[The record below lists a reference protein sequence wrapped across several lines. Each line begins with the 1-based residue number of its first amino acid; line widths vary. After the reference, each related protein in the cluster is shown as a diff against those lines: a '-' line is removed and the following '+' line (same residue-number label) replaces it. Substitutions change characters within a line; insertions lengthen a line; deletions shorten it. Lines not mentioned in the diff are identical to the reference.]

1 MSNFNNENEIIKKTK
16 SSIDDGGEKLNDP
29 NEIPA
34 SIISESENALPM
46 VAMKGLVLFPNVA
59 TSFNV
64 GRSKSLAALSL
75 ANGSGKNIFL
85 ALQRDKNIDNPTP
98 DEIYTVGVVCKIKRL
113 FHFDSN
119 VSVHVEGVYR
129 AKITEYVTTDEY
141 FSVKVAPYEAIY
153 DEGAELKAVMKLVR
167 EKFKELAPSS
177 DDGKDKL
184 EKIFS
189 IEDDDV
195 FINVAAFRSEITE
208 EEKQNILQTRCV
220 SERAEQLLSALIA
233 QEEIAEMGK
242 KISER
247 VRKNVEKGQKEYYL
261 REQIRAI
268 HQELGDDE
276 NEKDELREAIINK
289 NLPKEVEEKAI
300 KELDRM
306 SRMNPSSPDYTV
318 LRGYLDWILDL
329 PFNIFTENNI
339 SIKEAK
345 EILDSDHFGLEKVK
359 MRIIEHLAV
368 MKLKG
373 KISGS
378 IICLVGPPG
387 VGKTSVATSIAR
399 ATGRKFVRMS
409 LGGVKDESEIRGHR
423 KTYIGAMPGRIIY
436 GLKNAGS
443 SNPVFLLDEIDKIS
457 SDMRGDPASALLE
470 VLDPAQNATFRD
482 RYLEVPYDL
491 SDVLFITTANT
502 LDTIPAPLRDRM
514 EIIQLSGYTREE
526 KYEIAKRYLIS
537 KKLEENGVDKKRVK
551 FNEDAVYEVIDG
563 YTREAGVRSLERE
576 IGSICRKIAFD
587 IALNG
592 GKKKYV
598 VSAES
603 VEKYLGV
610 RKFSKDDESLANEV
624 GSATGL
630 AWTAVGGTTL
640 SIEVNL
646 VPGKGEILLTGQLGD
661 VMKESAR
668 TAITFIHA
676 NCQKYGID
684 ETLFSTRNIHVH
696 VPEGATPKDG
706 PSAGITMATALC
718 SAFTGKEVN
727 KNIAMTGEI
736 TLRGKVLPIGGLKEK
751 ALAAYR
757 IGIRKVIIPKA
768 NVKDLEE
775 IPQQIRNQIEFVPV
789 DNVETVFEEV
799 IVGLKVE

>member
-1 MSNFNNENEIIKKTK
+1 MSDYNKKDQFTK
-16 SSIDDGGEKLNDP
+16 QVAPASSEGGENLNAP
-29 NEIPA
+29 GEIPA

-46 VAMKGLVLFPNVA
+46 VAMKGLVIFPNVA

-64 GRSKSLAALSL
+64 GRKKSLSALSV
-75 ANGSGKNIFL
+75 ANSSGKNIFL
-85 ALQRDKNIDNPTP
+85 ALQRDKNVDNPNP

-113 FHFDSN
+113 FHFDNN
-119 VSVHVEGVYR
+119 VSVHVEGLYR
-129 AKITEYVTTDEY
+129 ARITEYVTTDEY
-141 FSVKVAPYEAIY
+141 FSVKVDPYEPIY
-153 DEGAELKAVMKLVR
+153 DEGAQLTATMKLVR
-167 EKFKELAPSS
+167 EKFKELAPVGE
-177 DDGKDKL
+177 DGKDKL
-184 EKIFS
+184 ERIFA
-189 IEDDDV
+189 IEDDDI
-195 FINVAAFRSEITE
+195 FINIAAFRSEITE
-208 EEKQNILQTRCV
+208 TEKQMILQTRCV
-220 SERAEQLLSALIA
+220 SERGELLLTALIA
-233 QEEIAEMGK
+233 QEEVVEVGK

-261 REQIRAI
+261 REQLRAI

-276 NEKDELREAIINK
+276 NEKDELREAILAK
-289 NLPKEVEEKAI
+289 GLPAEVEEKAL
-300 KELDRM
+300 KELSRM

-329 PFNIFTENNI
+329 PFGVRTDDNMT
-339 SIKEAK
+339 IKDAK
-345 EILDSDHFGLEKVK
+345 DILDTDHYGLEKVK
-359 MRIIEHLAV
+359 TRIIEHLAV
-368 MKLKG
+368 IKLKG

-387 VGKTSVATSIAR
+387 VGKTSIATSIAR

-409 LGGVKDESEIRGHR
+409 LGGVKDEAEVRGHR

-436 GLKNAGS
+436 GLKSAGS
-443 SNPVFLLDEIDKIS
+443 ANPVFLLDEIDKIS

-470 VLDPAQNATFRD
+470 VLDPSQNTTFRD
-482 RYLEVPYDL
+482 RYLEVPFDL

-502 LDTIPAPLRDRM
+502 LDTIPAPLLDRM
-514 EIIQLSGYTREE
+514 EVIQLSGYTREE
-526 KYEIAKRYLIS
+526 KYEIARRYLIF
-537 KKLEENGVDKKRVK
+537 KKLEENGVEVKRVK
-551 FNEDAVYEVIDG
+551 FEEDAVYEVIDG
-563 YTREAGVRSLERE
+563 YTREAGVRNLERE
-576 IGSICRKIAFD
+576 IGSICRKIACD

-598 VSAES
+598 ITAES

-610 RKFSKDDESLANEV
+610 RKFVKDEEVLEKEV

-630 AWTAVGGTTL
+630 AWTSVGGTTL

-646 VPGKGEILLTGQLGD
+646 VPGKGEILLTGKLGD

-676 NCQKYGID
+676 NCEKYGID
-684 ETLFSTRNIHVH
+684 ESLFSLRNIHIH

-718 SAFTGKEVN
+718 SAFTGKPVD
-727 KNIAMTGEI
+727 KNVAMTGEI
-736 TLRGKVLPIGGLKEK
+736 TLRGKVLAIGGLKEK

-775 IPQQIRNQIEFVPV
+775 IPQEIRKQIEFVAV
-789 DNVETVFEEV
+789 DNVEQVFEQV
-799 IVGLKVE
+799 IAGINQ

>member
-1 MSNFNNENEIIKKTK
+1 MSEILKEQQAEIKKTASASGEGGK
-16 SSIDDGGEKLNDP
+16 SVGLTS
-29 NEIPA
+29 EIPA
-34 SIISESENALPM
+34 SIIAESENSLPM
-46 VAMKGLVLFPNVA
+46 VAMKGLVIFPNIA

-64 GRSKSLAALSL
+64 GRPKSLAALNRAQEST
-75 ANGSGKNIFL
+75 KNIFL
-85 ALQRDKNIDNPTP
+85 VTQRDRSIDDPNPQ
-98 DEIYTVGVVCKIKRL
+98 DIYTVGVVCKIKRM
-113 FHFDSN
+113 FHFEGN
-119 VSVHVEGVYR
+119 VSVHIEGLYR
-129 AKITEYVTTDEY
+129 AKITEYVTTEEY
-141 FSVKVAPYEAIY
+141 FSVKVAPYESIY
-153 DEGAELKAVMKLVR
+153 DDGAELTACMKLVR
-167 EKFKELAPSS
+167 EKFRALAPSS

-184 EKIFS
+184 ERIFAV
-189 IEDDDV
+189 EDPDV
-195 FINVAAFRSEITE
+195 FINIATFRSEISE
-208 EEKQNILQTRCV
+208 EEKQMILQTRSV
-220 SERAEQLLSALIA
+220 TERAEQFLTALSA
-233 QEEIAEMGK
+233 QEEIVEAGK
-242 KISER
+242 RISER

-276 NEKDELREAIINK
+276 NEKDELKNAILNK
-289 NLPKEVEEKAI
+289 NLPKEVEEKAL
-300 KELDRM
+300 KELSRM
-306 SRMNPSSPDYTV
+306 SKMNPSSPDYTV

-329 PFNIFTENNI
+329 PFSERT
-339 SIKEAK
+339 SDDTTIKQAK
-345 EILDSDHFGLEKVK
+345 EILDADHFGLEKVK
-359 MRIIEHLAV
+359 SRIIEHLAV
-368 MKLKG
+368 IKLKG

-387 VGKTSVATSIAR
+387 VGKTSVASSIAR

-409 LGGVKDESEIRGHR
+409 LGGVKDEAEVRGHR

-470 VLDPAQNATFRD
+470 VLDPEQNATFRD

-502 LDTIPAPLRDRM
+502 LDTIPAPLLDRM
-514 EIIQLSGYTREE
+514 EVIELSGYTREE
-526 KYEIAKRYLIS
+526 KYEIAKRYLVP
-537 KKLEENGVDKKRVK
+537 KKLKENGVETNRVK
-551 FNEDAVYEVIDG
+551 FDESAVYAVIDG
-563 YTREAGVRSLERE
+563 YTREAGVRNLERE
-576 IGSICRKIAFD
+576 IGSICRKIACD

-592 GKKKYV
+592 GKKKYTV
-598 VSAES
+598 NQAS

-610 RKFSKDDESLANEV
+610 KKFGIEEETFENEV

-640 SIEVNL
+640 TIEVSL
-646 VPGKGEILLTGQLGD
+646 VPGKGEILLTGKLGD

-668 TAITFIHA
+668 AAISFIHA
-676 NCQKYGID
+676 NCYKYGID
-684 ETLFSTRNIHVH
+684 ESLFSTRNIHVH

-718 SAFTGKEVN
+718 SAFTGKQVN

-736 TLRGKVLPIGGLKEK
+736 TLRGKVLAIGGLKEK

-757 IGIRKVIIPKA
+757 VGIRKVIIPKS

-775 IPQQIRNQIEFVPV
+775 IPEEIRSQIQFIPV
-789 DNVETVFEEV
+789 SDVSTVFEEV
-799 IVGLKVE
+799 IVGIKG